1 MKLFLFT
8 GAWLGFFFT
17 HGQGIT
23 NVRTFQED
31 DKIVIYYDILSLN
44 PNKTLFITAEKST
57 DGGKTFGTRLTEAT
71 GDINKNVKVGSQK
84 QIVWDAKKEG
94 FISNSFVFRINGFDL
109 VQDQDFKSLTIQIAD
124 LNKIEFRLNS
134 VIRQLDAIEVFA
146 LIENI
151 SDTRP
156 TQIALQ
162 GIKFTD
168 NLGKVYTDF
177 STVHAN
183 FSNVQDRII
192 TLGKGER
199 KQFNF
204 SLKNVSLDAIYFSE
218 VQMTVS
224 GSLYVL
230 KNVVIN

>member
-17 HGQGIT
+17 HGQSIS

-94 FISNSFVFRINGFDL
+94 FISNSFVF
-109 VQDQDFKSLTIQIAD
+109 
-124 LNKIEFRLNS
+124 
-134 VIRQLDAIEVFA
+134 
-146 LIENI
+146 
-151 SDTRP
+151 
-156 TQIALQ
+156 
-162 GIKFTD
+162 
-168 NLGKVYTDF
+168 
-177 STVHAN
+177 
-183 FSNVQDRII
+183 
-192 TLGKGER
+192 
-199 KQFNF
+199 
-204 SLKNVSLDAIYFSE
+204 
-218 VQMTVS
+218 
-224 GSLYVL
+224 
-230 KNVVIN
+230 

>member
-1 MKLFLFT
+1 
-8 GAWLGFFFT
+8 
-17 HGQGIT
+17 
-23 NVRTFQED
+23 
-31 DKIVIYYDILSLN
+31 
-44 PNKTLFITAEKST
+44 
-57 DGGKTFGTRLTEAT
+57 
-71 GDINKNVKVGSQK
+71 
-84 QIVWDAKKEG
+84 
-94 FISNSFVFRINGFDL
+94 
-109 VQDQDFKSLTIQIAD
+109 
-124 LNKIEFRLNS
+124 
-134 VIRQLDAIEVFA
+134 VFA

-183 FSNVQDRII
+183 FSNVQDKII